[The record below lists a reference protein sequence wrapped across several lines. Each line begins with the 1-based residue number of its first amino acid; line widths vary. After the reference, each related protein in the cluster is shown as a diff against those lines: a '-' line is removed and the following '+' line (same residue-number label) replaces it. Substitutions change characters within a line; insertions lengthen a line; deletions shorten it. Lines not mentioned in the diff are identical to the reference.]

1 MSRLPLTLLR
11 VGSLFIFLFY
21 HFTLSADCFE
31 ELHQFSKKSHIAI
44 HSTIGPQIESK
55 DFYLWDNW
63 SLVDADG
70 TIHVYALSASRKYT
84 PAERHFHSEWRHF
97 ASIDNGKSYADLGVI
112 LKKNKRKGSFDD
124 QAIWSGSIVQLRNG
138 KYLAAYTGLSSRRD
152 FLQSLG
158 LSISTDGHK
167 FKPLKKRQAIIDHES
182 MRDLFIEKGYY
193 VDDIRH
199 LGHPDGEVNG
209 SIQALRDPYI
219 LESDNGIEIFWAA
232 KSINENGLVVSSIGH
247 ATIKDLDYPE
257 RIILHAPI
265 DPPDGHTYSQ
275 LELPNIVKRADGSY
289 MWFISTTNRMNQ
301 ATPESHI
308 EMVSRVYQ
316 SKTIDSPLE
325 LLPGKS
331 SSILHRAD
339 EDFKYG
345 LNIVRRFDERLEG
358 RVFQVEFDPSGRG
371 LSLPPTLELDF

>member
-1 MSRLPLTLLR
+1 MGLKFFGQLKVLTKM
-11 VGSLFIFLFY
+11 
-21 HFTLSADCFE
+21 A
-31 ELHQFSKKSHIAI
+31 
-44 HSTIGPQIESK
+44 
-55 DFYLWDNW
+55 
-63 SLVDADG
+63 
-70 TIHVYALSASRKYT
+70 
-84 PAERHFHSEWRHF
+84 
-97 ASIDNGKSYADLGVI
+97 
-112 LKKNKRKGSFDD
+112 
-124 QAIWSGSIVQLRNG
+124 
-138 KYLAAYTGLSSRRD
+138 
-152 FLQSLG
+152 
-158 LSISTDGHK
+158 
-167 FKPLKKRQAIIDHES
+167 
-182 MRDLFIEKGYY
+182 
-193 VDDIRH
+193 
-199 LGHPDGEVNG
+199 
-209 SIQALRDPYI
+209 
-219 LESDNGIEIFWAA
+219 
-232 KSINENGLVVSSIGH
+232 LVVSSIGH

-289 MWFISTTNRMNQ
+289 LWFISTTNRMNQ